1 MEAASGRIIY
11 RIREQVLRFIE
22 QEFPP
27 DPDEFFLESF
37 SNFEKA
43 EEPDPERSVYR
54 DMIRVEQKKKE
65 HSDGWILLNLAG
77 KDGSGRLEN
86 VKAFCREKKMGL
98 ILLDGSSLL
107 ELGREKFRSMF
118 GELGV
123 NALLKERVIA
133 VTWEDALG
141 ERELFRVLRE
151 MGHEWDRLPVL
162 VIIITE
168 TPLRPVIPGSAHVPA
183 VFEIREPDPFARK
196 DMGMRYA
203 KKWQIPFE
211 DGFGEMWQRFRFTPG
226 QFQNVLEQAA
236 GRVPFSW
243 ESSID
248 PSTVCLG
255 GSGSSGDVEEAPSG
269 HLQPKQK
276 SGAGIWYL
284 GIFKQIS
291 IWSWDIHSIYR
302 QPGDRKNDGGS
313 GHGK

>member
-1 MEAASGRIIY
+1 MTDLERRIGLVRERCSLTAFGAFALELLLLAEWDPDLNGTNGIYPDELIRAWEKNRPNAEAGGKTDRAELDKEIRTIAGRNVEEASGRIIY

-27 DPDEFFLESF
+27 DPDEFFLEIF

-54 DMIRVEQKKKE
+54 DMIRVEQKKKV

-123 NALLKERVIA
+123 NSLLKERVIA

-141 ERELFRVLRE
+141 ER
-151 MGHEWDRLPVL
+151 
-162 VIIITE
+162 
-168 TPLRPVIPGSAHVPA
+168 
-183 VFEIREPDPFARK
+183 
-196 DMGMRYA
+196 
-203 KKWQIPFE
+203 
-211 DGFGEMWQRFRFTPG
+211 
-226 QFQNVLEQAA
+226 
-236 GRVPFSW
+236 
-243 ESSID
+243 
-248 PSTVCLG
+248 
-255 GSGSSGDVEEAPSG
+255 
-269 HLQPKQK
+269 
-276 SGAGIWYL
+276 
-284 GIFKQIS
+284 
-291 IWSWDIHSIYR
+291 
-302 QPGDRKNDGGS
+302 
-313 GHGK
+313 